1 MRTKYVVIK
10 GAIHSF
16 FGDYGEQPGD
26 GVATIDRGTAQTQIA
41 QNTRALLASLPPPPK
56 KR

>member
-1 MRTKYVVIK
+1 MVIE
-10 GAIHSF
+10 GAIHAF

-26 GVATIDRGTAQTQIA
+26 GVATIDRGEAQTQIA